1 MSPAAEGTVADVL
14 AGRARYAVVCG
25 DATAVLASLPDDCA
39 HVTYCDPGY
48 GLSQIDT
55 ADVVACLTAWLAGKP
70 YVHKAAGFMGH
81 EWDSFVPGPEAWREV
96 HRALRPGG
104 YCVAFSSTRTV
115 DLLGIA
121 VRLAGF
127 EMREGWA
134 WVFGSGFPKSL
145 DVSKAIDARKDWPAL
160 ARLQEKVR
168 SARTALGI
176 SQSEAARRIGIIG
189 PDETLGGGGYMW
201 FETGRVPTR
210 EQYEALKSA
219 LGLDDECDEA
229 FAAAEREVIG
239 QHRSSAGGQNMRAG
253 IGGEGPALPPGA
265 ITAPATEAAAQWS
278 GYGTTTKP
286 CFEPL
291 VVARK
296 RMESPAIDI
305 VGAIE
310 DQMRHNG
317 VQGHIR
323 WKSERAASARKSSA
337 EASSISTSLH
347 VSAADSSAKNAGEQ
361 ETLLRA
367 NETGSL
373 FASSTEGT
381 TPRTE
386 SRYST
391 RTARGREK
399 TEKNCCLRTADD
411 APAAG
416 NPDGSFSR
424 SATSTET
431 AGNTAGG
438 ATATPTETS
447 SGAVTHKTDTAFC
460 AGTATAPSAST
471 DTALTVTFE
480 GVRYEIARDGD
491 CFVWPSGL
499 AKFRA
504 AESLTVAAN
513 VQRHGCGALNIDAAR
528 ISADGASPSIARR
541 ESAARSGNA
550 PTNRGASPSGW
561 DDRTDPAAYI
571 APRAGEQLGR
581 FPAALALVHSEG
593 CEMVGTRR
601 VRTGTAVNHNRSAD
615 DRTSW
620 FGSRAPQTED
630 AGHADAD
637 GMESCD
643 EWVCE
648 PGCGVAELARQSGER
663 PPGWFSAKAKR
674 GMGYGGHEV
683 TDDTG
688 PASCIGD
695 TGTAARFFWQAKASS
710 ADRLAFLTCAAGCS
724 RHETIAT
731 ARDARKLTTCP
742 ACGAAVSRHEHSTV
756 KALDLARYHARL
768 LSLPAHVEPLALV
781 PYCGSGPEARALL
794 EVGFRVIAVDLDP
807 RHCAMTRHRLSQ
819 PLSPPQPKRAKR
831 PTPSPAAAPSQ
842 PLAAPAAPAVA
853 AEAPTPAAVATK
865 PAQGQRVAPGQL
877 SLWGAT

>member
-1 MSPAAEGTVADVL
+1 VSPAAEGTVADVL

-25 DATAVLASLPDDCA
+25 DATAVLASLPDGCA

-134 WVFGSGFPKSL
+134 WNFSAAMPKSL
-145 DVSKAIDARKDWPAL
+145 NVSKAIDAAAGAERPVIGKHPSPAGNGAL
-160 ARLQEKVR
+160 A
-168 SARTALGI
+168 SASI
-176 SQSEAARRIGIIG
+176 
-189 PDETLGGGGYMW
+189 GGGW
-201 FETGRVPTR
+201 
-210 EQYEALKSA
+210 S
-219 LGLDDECDEA
+219 
-229 FAAAEREVIG
+229 
-239 QHRSSAGGQNMRAG
+239 
-253 IGGEGPALPPGA
+253 EGDVY
-265 ITAPATEAAAQWS
+265 ITAPATEAAAQWE
-278 GYGTTTKP
+278 GYGTATKP
-286 CFEPL
+286 GYEPI

-296 RMESPAIDI
+296 P
-305 VGAIE
+305 
-310 DQMRHNG
+310 
-317 VQGHIR
+317 
-323 WKSERAASARKSSA
+323 
-337 EASSISTSLH
+337 L
-347 VSAADSSAKNAGEQ
+347 
-361 ETLLRA
+361 
-367 NETGSL
+367 
-373 FASSTEGT
+373 
-381 TPRTE
+381 
-386 SRYST
+386 
-391 RTARGREK
+391 
-399 TEKNCCLRTADD
+399 
-411 APAAG
+411 
-416 NPDGSFSR
+416 DG
-424 SATSTET
+424 
-431 AGNTAGG
+431 
-438 ATATPTETS
+438 
-447 SGAVTHKTDTAFC
+447 
-460 AGTATAPSAST
+460 
-471 DTALTVTFE
+471 
-480 GVRYEIARDGD
+480 
-491 CFVWPSGL
+491 
-499 AKFRA
+499 
-504 AESLTVAAN
+504 TVAHN
-513 VQRHGCGALNIDAAR
+513 VTTHGCGALNIDAAR
-528 ISADGASPSIARR
+528 ISAGGASPSVARR

-550 PTNRGASPSGW
+550 PVARGATPSGW
-561 DDRTDPAAYI
+561 ADRENAEIYV
-571 APRAGEQLGR
+571 APRAAEQLGR

-756 KALDLARYHARL
+756 KPLDLARYHARL
-768 LSLPAHVEPLALV
+768 LSLPEHVAPVALV

-819 PLSPPQPKRAKR
+819 PLGAPQAKR
-831 PTPSPAAAPSQ
+831 PKAPRTPTAAPVAAVPVVAPSPVV
-842 PLAAPAAPAVA
+842 AAPAARRRALHA
-853 AEAPTPAAVATK
+853 DA
-865 PAQGQRVAPGQL
+865 GQL
-877 SLWGAT
+877 DLFARPEAT

>member
-1 MSPAAEGTVADVL
+1 VSPAAEGTVADVL

-25 DATAVLASLPDDCA
+25 DATAVLASLPDGCA

-127 EMREGWA
+127 EVRPGWA
-134 WVFGSGFPKSL
+134 WAFSGAMPKSL
-145 DVSKAIDARKDWPAL
+145 NVSKAIDAA
-160 ARLQEKVR
+160 E
-168 SARTALGI
+168 G
-176 SQSEAARRIGIIG
+176 
-189 PDETLGGGGYMW
+189 
-201 FETGRVPTR
+201 
-210 EQYEALKSA
+210 
-219 LGLDDECDEA
+219 
-229 FAAAEREVIG
+229 AEREVIG
-239 QHRSSAGGQNMRAG
+239 ENPNARPNRAGVRSSSLAQAQTAGG
-253 IGGEGPALPPGA
+253 PL
-265 ITAPATEAAAQWS
+265 TAPATEAAAQWE
-278 GYGTTTKP
+278 GYGTDPKP
-286 CFEPL
+286 AIEPI

-296 RMESPAIDI
+296 P
-305 VGAIE
+305 
-310 DQMRHNG
+310 
-317 VQGHIR
+317 
-323 WKSERAASARKSSA
+323 
-337 EASSISTSLH
+337 L
-347 VSAADSSAKNAGEQ
+347 
-361 ETLLRA
+361 
-367 NETGSL
+367 
-373 FASSTEGT
+373 
-381 TPRTE
+381 
-386 SRYST
+386 
-391 RTARGREK
+391 
-399 TEKNCCLRTADD
+399 
-411 APAAG
+411 
-416 NPDGSFSR
+416 DG
-424 SATSTET
+424 
-431 AGNTAGG
+431 
-438 ATATPTETS
+438 
-447 SGAVTHKTDTAFC
+447 
-460 AGTATAPSAST
+460 
-471 DTALTVTFE
+471 
-480 GVRYEIARDGD
+480 
-491 CFVWPSGL
+491 
-499 AKFRA
+499 
-504 AESLTVAAN
+504 TVAHN
-513 VQRHGCGALNIDAAR
+513 VTTHGCGALNIDAAR
-528 ISADGASPSIARR
+528 VGVDWS
-541 ESAARSGNA
+541 
-550 PTNRGASPSGW
+550 
-561 DDRTDPAAYI
+561 TDPTRRGWQGRHAPNDGMFTSGVAAEHSQPNH
-571 APRAGEQLGR
+571 AGR

-710 ADRLAFLTCAAGCS
+710 SDRLAFLTCTPGCS

-731 ARDARKLTTCP
+731 ARDARKLTACP
-742 ACGAAVSRHEHSTV
+742 VCGAAVSRHEHSTV
-756 KALDLARYHARL
+756 KPLDLARYHARL

-831 PTPSPAAAPSQ
+831 PRPSPTEAPSQ
-842 PLAAPAAPAVA
+842 PSSAPVAPAVV
-853 AEAPTPAAVATK
+853 AEAPTPVAATARPARGRGVA
-865 PAQGQRVAPGQL
+865 GQL
-877 SLWGAT
+877 SLWGVQ